1 MSQRYVEVK
10 AGSFLVPDLGGEAQA
25 VYDGTVAMQAAAYR
39 ELTAAL
45 RPLAQAEYYAR
56 FPARSRSA
64 PGKWDKEIDR
74 KAQEIARY
82 VLPVATFS
90 YLYHTVS
97 GITLLRYWRLAC
109 QYDAPDEQRLVVGRM
124 IEELLR
130 VDPNYGKLL
139 QEPLPAEET
148 LEAGAPLPSRA
159 EARRFREEF
168 DAELGGAVSILV
180 DWKTGNE
187 PNLAR
192 AVREVLGLP
201 AGSLPD
207 AEAIELVLSSAR
219 NPYLSETLN
228 LTTLSKLTRAL
239 VHPSYTFRKKLSH
252 TADSQDQRHRGTPAS
267 RPALALAP
275 PDEPDYIV
283 PALVALDG
291 RILARYREVM
301 ERTWEGMNRLLA
313 LGVEPWTAVYLLPNA
328 VAIRFSESA
337 DLLSLQHK
345 HRMRLCYLAQEE
357 IWRASVEEAEA
368 VRRVN
373 PVIGRYLLPPA
384 PTATS
389 RGSSRSAPRGGATA
403 ACRSGTS
410 TSASTAASSEPR
422 DGRPPPRASRSN
434 REPHHPMLPDVRS
447 PIQGVPGRRSLMA
460 RRNSVA
466 APGQRRE
473 FARRDLL
480 RALSTAGIA
489 SAVFGRAVLALADG
503 GKKKLTASMI
513 EKAEWISGIK
523 LDEKQRK
530 MMLDGVAG
538 SLEGYEKLRAVP
550 LDNSVPPA
558 LRLQLA
564 RARVG
569 RRRARRRRRRL
580 RAEDSQRCPEA
591 SRFRRGPRLPSPPP
605 ARGPRAG
612 PPGFLRRADPPLPR
626 PAAPLRPAPAVRHHL
641 HRRARARAGRGGRPR
656 DRGGA
661 LPRPPARHPL
671 GREGPPRGARVPDDV
686 GRRPLQGAGP
696 PREGGRRRA
705 AGEGRRRA
713 RREDDRRRA
722 GVG

>member
-1 MSQRYVEVK
+1 MRGFRSSAPGVTLVNSFDRPYDNAVATARTCYSPGGIVTAEEVAGLALDAPEKRARAEARRDALARDIFEAGHHTTLQHAHFQFALTNVSRQFLWSFLHAHPFYNSEQVSQRYVEVK

-56 FPARSRSA
+56 FPARSRSS

-109 QYDAPDEQRLVVGRM
+109 QYDAPDEQRAVVGRM

-130 VDPNYGKLL
+130 ADPNYGKLL
-139 QEPLPAEET
+139 QEPLPAGET

-168 DAELGGAVSILV
+168 DAQLGGAVSILV

-207 AEAIELVLSSAR
+207 PEAIELVLSSAR

-228 LTTLSKLTRAL
+228 LSTISKLTRAL
-239 VHPSYTFRKKLSH
+239 VHPGYTFRKKLSH

-301 ERTWEGMNRLLA
+301 DRTWEGMNRLLA
-313 LGVEPWTAVYLLPNA
+313 LGVEPETAVYLLPNA

-373 PVIGRYLLPPA
+373 PLIGRYLLPPCSHRHLA
-384 PTATS
+384 
-389 RGSSRSAPRGGATA
+389 
-403 ACRSGTS
+403 
-410 TSASTAASSEPR
+410 
-422 DGRPPPRASRSN
+422 
-434 REPHHPMLPDVRS
+434 
-447 PIQGVPGRRSLMA
+447 GVKP
-460 RRNSVA
+460 
-466 APGQRRE
+466 
-473 FARRDLL
+473 F
-480 RALSTAGIA
+480 
-489 SAVFGRAVLALADG
+489 
-503 GKKKLTASMI
+503 
-513 EKAEWISGIK
+513 
-523 LDEKQRK
+523 
-530 MMLDGVAG
+530 
-538 SLEGYEKLRAVP
+538 
-550 LDNSVPPA
+550 
-558 LRLQLA
+558 
-564 RARVG
+564 
-569 RRRARRRRRRL
+569 
-580 RAEDSQRCPEA
+580 CP
-591 SRFRRGPRLPSPPP
+591 
-605 ARGPRAG
+605 
-612 PPGFLRRADPPLPR
+612 
-626 PAAPLRPAPAVRHHL
+626 
-641 HRRARARAGRGGRPR
+641 
-656 DRGGA
+656 
-661 LPRPPARHPL
+661 
-671 GREGPPRGARVPDDV
+671 
-686 GRRPLQGAGP
+686 
-696 PREGGRRRA
+696 
-705 AGEGRRRA
+705 EGRRYC
-713 RREDDRRRA
+713 
-722 GVG
+722 GVPVWDLDLSQYHRVI